1 MTYNIDNI
9 KEKGLLAYEYVRGS
23 SLYDTA
29 LPDGKSD
36 IDLGGIYLAPKE
48 VLFGLSENYQ
58 SQISDEKNDITYYE
72 LGKWV
77 ELLMRA
83 NPNALESLYIPK
95 DKVIG
100 DIHPAIQLFIDNR
113 EMFLTKECFKS
124 LVGYAYTQIQKA
136 TGLNKKI
143 NWDVIERKD
152 VLDFCYTF
160 KGQGSQ
166 IISEFLET
174 YGLKQMYCGLV
185 NVPNMKDV
193 YAVYYDFAAHIF
205 FEKPDI
211 NVHHKLLYSGLIK
224 DFETCAIIESRIE
237 NKEFFGY
244 SGIVHPDGTSNQVR
258 LSSIPKHE
266 KPICFMS
273 YNQNGYETHCKK
285 YREYVEWKENRNK
298 ARYENNLEGL
308 EKDKEKFYD
317 AKNMMHCFRLLTMCI
332 EVAEGKGL
340 LVDRTNIDRDFLMDV
355 RNRKYT
361 YPELMEKLLD
371 LKARMDSAIEKSNIK
386 DAIDVEF
393 VNNLLL
399 NCRKY
404 FRENE

>member
-166 IISEFLET
+166 TISEFLET

-211 NVHHKLLYSGLIK
+211 DTQHKMLCSDGLIK
-224 DFETCAIIESRIE
+224 DFETCVKIESRIW

-273 YNQNGYETHCKK
+273 YNQNGYESHCKRYK
-285 YREYVEWKENRNK
+285 EYIEWVEKRNPV
-298 ARYENNLEGL
+298 RYESNL
-308 EKDKEKFYD
+308 KKNYD
-317 AKNMMHCFRLLTMCI
+317 SKNIYHTVRLLHMGK
-332 EVAEGKGL
+332 ELAEGKGFNI
-340 LVDRTNIDRDFLMDV
+340 VRTWDKQM
-355 RNRKYT
+355 
-361 YPELMEKLLD
+361 LLD
-371 LKARMDSAIEKSNIK
+371 IRNHKYEYDEIMKYVEDTYNSFKDKIK
-386 DAIDVEF
+386 DSNLPDTVDKQK
-393 VNNLLL
+393 VNELLIQA
-399 NCRKY
+399 RKLY
-404 FRENE
+404 

>member
-100 DIHPAIQLFIDNR
+100 DIHPAIKLFIDNR

-166 IISEFLET
+166 TISEFLET

-193 YAVYYDFAAHIF
+193 YAVYYDFAAHIK
-205 FEKPDI
+205 FENLDTKQLI
-211 NVHHKLLYSGLIK
+211 KLLYSDVVDSNKTDEIMRRV
-224 DFETCAIIESRIE
+224 DY
-237 NKEFFGY
+237 KEFFGY

-273 YNQNGYETHCKK
+273 YNQNGYESHCKRYK
-285 YREYVEWKENRNK
+285 EYIEWVEKRNPV
-298 ARYENNLEGL
+298 RYESNL
-308 EKDKEKFYD
+308 KKNYD
-317 AKNMMHCFRLLTMCI
+317 SKNIYHTVRLLHMGK
-332 EVAEGKGL
+332 ELAEGKGFNI
-340 LVDRTNIDRDFLMDV
+340 VRTWDKQM
-355 RNRKYT
+355 
-361 YPELMEKLLD
+361 LLD
-371 LKARMDSAIEKSNIK
+371 IRNHKYEYDEIMKYVEDTYNSFKDKIK
-386 DAIDVEF
+386 DSNLPDTVDKQK
-393 VNNLLL
+393 VNELLIQA
-399 NCRKY
+399 RKLY
-404 FRENE
+404 

>member
-166 IISEFLET
+166 TISEFLET

-211 NVHHKLLYSGLIK
+211 NLHNKLMYSGLIK
-224 DFETCAIIESRIE
+224 DFETCAIIESRIK

-258 LSSIPKHE
+258 LSSIPKYE

-273 YNQNGYETHCKK
+273 YNQNGYESHCKRYK
-285 YREYVEWKENRNK
+285 EYIEWVEKRNPV
-298 ARYENNLEGL
+298 RYESNL
-308 EKDKEKFYD
+308 KKNYD
-317 AKNMMHCFRLLTMCI
+317 SKNIYHTVRLLHMGK
-332 EVAEGKGL
+332 ELAEGKGFNI
-340 LVDRTNIDRDFLMDV
+340 VRTWDKQM
-355 RNRKYT
+355 
-361 YPELMEKLLD
+361 LLD
-371 LKARMDSAIEKSNIK
+371 IRNHKYEYDEIMKYVEDTYNSFKDKIK
-386 DAIDVEF
+386 DSNLPDTVDKQK
-393 VNNLLL
+393 VNELLIQA
-399 NCRKY
+399 RKLY
-404 FRENE
+404 

>member
-29 LPDGKSD
+29 LPNGKSD

-166 IISEFLET
+166 TISEFLET

-185 NVPNMKDV
+185 NVSNMKDV

-211 NVHHKLLYSGLIK
+211 NLHNKLMYSGLIK
-224 DFETCAIIESRIE
+224 DFETCAIIESRIK

-273 YNQNGYETHCKK
+273 YNQNGYESHCKRYK
-285 YREYVEWKENRNK
+285 EYIEWVEKRNPV
-298 ARYENNLEGL
+298 RYESNL
-308 EKDKEKFYD
+308 KKNYD
-317 AKNMMHCFRLLTMCI
+317 SKNIYHTVRLLHMGK
-332 EVAEGKGL
+332 ELAEGKGFNI
-340 LVDRTNIDRDFLMDV
+340 VRTWDKQM
-355 RNRKYT
+355 
-361 YPELMEKLLD
+361 LLD
-371 LKARMDSAIEKSNIK
+371 IRNHKYEYDEIMKYVEDTYNSFKDKIK
-386 DAIDVEF
+386 DSNLPDTIDKQK
-393 VNNLLL
+393 VNELLIQARNL
-399 NCRKY
+399 Y
-404 FRENE
+404 

>member
-174 YGLKQMYCGLV
+174 YCLKQMYCGLV

-273 YNQNGYETHCKK
+273 YNQNGYESHCKRYK
-285 YREYVEWKENRNK
+285 EYIEWVEKRNPV
-298 ARYENNLEGL
+298 RYESNL
-308 EKDKEKFYD
+308 KKNYD
-317 AKNMMHCFRLLTMCI
+317 SKNIYHTVRLLHMGK
-332 EVAEGKGL
+332 ELAEGKGFNI
-340 LVDRTNIDRDFLMDV
+340 VRTWDKQM
-355 RNRKYT
+355 
-361 YPELMEKLLD
+361 LLD
-371 LKARMDSAIEKSNIK
+371 IRNHKYEYDEIMKYVEDTYNSFKDKINDSNLPDTVDKQKVNELLIKAR
-386 DAIDVEF
+386 
-393 VNNLLL
+393 NL
-399 NCRKY
+399 Y
-404 FRENE
+404 

>member
-166 IISEFLET
+166 TISEFLET

-211 NVHHKLLYSGLIK
+211 NAQHKLIYSGGLIK
-224 DFETCAIIESRIE
+224 DFETCAIIESRIK

-273 YNQNGYETHCKK
+273 YNQNGYESHCKRYK
-285 YREYVEWKENRNK
+285 EYIEWVEKRNPV
-298 ARYENNLEGL
+298 RYESNL
-308 EKDKEKFYD
+308 KKNYD
-317 AKNMMHCFRLLTMCI
+317 SKNIYHTVRLLHMGK
-332 EVAEGKGL
+332 ELAEGKGFNI
-340 LVDRTNIDRDFLMDV
+340 VRTWDKQM
-355 RNRKYT
+355 
-361 YPELMEKLLD
+361 LLD
-371 LKARMDSAIEKSNIK
+371 IRNHKYEYDEIMKYVEDTYNSFKDKIK
-386 DAIDVEF
+386 DSNLPDTVDKQK
-393 VNNLLL
+393 VNELLIQARNL
-399 NCRKY
+399 Y
-404 FRENE
+404 

>member
-166 IISEFLET
+166 TISEFLET

-205 FEKPDI
+205 FEKPD
-211 NVHHKLLYSGLIK
+211 NNAHNKLMYSGLIK

-273 YNQNGYETHCKK
+273 YNQNGYESHCKRYK
-285 YREYVEWKENRNK
+285 EYLEWVEKRNPV
-298 ARYENNLEGL
+298 RYESNL
-308 EKDKEKFYD
+308 KKNYD
-317 AKNMMHCFRLLTMCI
+317 SKNIYHTVRLLHMGK
-332 EVAEGKGL
+332 ELAEGKGFNI
-340 LVDRTNIDRDFLMDV
+340 VRTWDKQM
-355 RNRKYT
+355 
-361 YPELMEKLLD
+361 LLD
-371 LKARMDSAIEKSNIK
+371 IRNHKYEYDEIMKYVEDTYNSFKDKIK
-386 DAIDVEF
+386 DSNLPDTIDKQK
-393 VNNLLL
+393 VNELLIQARIL
-399 NCRKY
+399 Y
-404 FRENE
+404 

>member
-9 KEKGLLAYEYVRGS
+9 KENGLLAYEYVRGS
-23 SLYDTA
+23 SLYNTA

-36 IDLGGIYLAPKE
+36 IDLGGVYLAPKE
-48 VLFGLSENYQ
+48 VLYGLSENYQ

-100 DIHPAIQLFIDNR
+100 NIHPAIQLFIDNR
-113 EMFLTKECFKS
+113 EIFLTKECFKS

-143 NWDVIERKD
+143 NWDVVERKD

-166 IISEFLET
+166 PISEFLET

-193 YAVYYDFAAHIF
+193 YAVYYDFAAHIK
-205 FEKPDI
+205 FENLDTKQLI
-211 NVHHKLLYSGLIK
+211 KLLYSDVVDSNKTDEIMRRV
-224 DFETCAIIESRIE
+224 DY
-237 NKEFFGY
+237 KEFFGY

-258 LSSIPKHE
+258 LSSIPKYE

-273 YNQNGYETHCKK
+273 YNQNGYESHCKRYK
-285 YREYVEWKENRNK
+285 EYIEWVEKRNPV
-298 ARYENNLEGL
+298 RYESNL
-308 EKDKEKFYD
+308 KKNYD
-317 AKNMMHCFRLLTMCI
+317 SKNIYHTVRLLHMGK
-332 EVAEGKGL
+332 ELAEGKGFNI
-340 LVDRTNIDRDFLMDV
+340 VRTWDREFLIDI
-355 RNRKYT
+355 RNHKFEYDEIMKYVEDT
-361 YPELMEKLLD
+361 YNSFKD
-371 LKARMDSAIEKSNIK
+371 KIK
-386 DAIDVEF
+386 DSDLPDTVDKQK
-393 VNNLLL
+393 VNELLIQARNL
-399 NCRKY
+399 Y
-404 FRENE
+404 

>member
-1 MTYNIDNI
+1 MTYNINNI

-36 IDLGGIYLAPKE
+36 IDLGGIYLASKE

-58 SQISDEKNDITYYE
+58 SQINDEKNDITYYE

-166 IISEFLET
+166 TISEFLET

-211 NVHHKLLYSGLIK
+211 NVHNKLMYSGLIK
-224 DFETCAIIESRIE
+224 DFETCAIIELRIK

-244 SGIVHPDGTSNQVR
+244 SGIVHPEGTSNQVR

-273 YNQNGYETHCKK
+273 YNQNGYESHCKRYK
-285 YREYVEWKENRNK
+285 EYIEWVEKRNPV
-298 ARYENNLEGL
+298 RYESNL
-308 EKDKEKFYD
+308 KKNYD
-317 AKNMMHCFRLLTMCI
+317 SKNIYHTVRLLHMGK
-332 EVAEGKGL
+332 ELAEGKGFNI
-340 LVDRTNIDRDFLMDV
+340 VRTWDKQM
-355 RNRKYT
+355 
-361 YPELMEKLLD
+361 LLD
-371 LKARMDSAIEKSNIK
+371 IRNHKYEYDEIMKYVEDTYNSFKDKIK
-386 DAIDVEF
+386 DSDLPDTVDKQK
-393 VNNLLL
+393 VNELLIQARNL
-399 NCRKY
+399 Y
-404 FRENE
+404 

>member
-143 NWDVIERKD
+143 NWDIIERKD

-166 IISEFLET
+166 TISEFLET

-193 YAVYYDFAAHIF
+193 YAVYYDFAAHIK
-205 FEKPDI
+205 FENLNTKQQK
-211 NVHHKLLYSGLIK
+211 KLIYSDVFDLNRTEEILIRV
-224 DFETCAIIESRIE
+224 D
-237 NKEFFGY
+237 NKVFFGY

-258 LSSIPKHE
+258 LSSIPKYE

-273 YNQNGYETHCKK
+273 YNQNGYESHCKRYK
-285 YREYVEWKENRNK
+285 EYIEWVEKRNPV
-298 ARYENNLEGL
+298 RYESNL
-308 EKDKEKFYD
+308 KKNYD
-317 AKNMMHCFRLLTMCI
+317 SKNIYHTVRLLHMGK
-332 EVAEGKGL
+332 ELAEGKGFNI
-340 LVDRTNIDRDFLMDV
+340 VRTWDKQM
-355 RNRKYT
+355 
-361 YPELMEKLLD
+361 LLD
-371 LKARMDSAIEKSNIK
+371 IRNHKYEYDEIMKYVEDTYNSFKDKIK
-386 DAIDVEF
+386 DSNLPDTVDKQK
-393 VNNLLL
+393 VNELLIQARNL
-399 NCRKY
+399 Y
-404 FRENE
+404 

>member
-9 KEKGLLAYEYVRGS
+9 KENGLLAYEYVRGS
-23 SLYDTA
+23 SLYNTA

-36 IDLGGIYLAPKE
+36 IDLGGVYLAPKE
-48 VLFGLSENYQ
+48 VLYGLSENYQ
-58 SQISDEKNDITYYE
+58 SQISDKKNDITYYE

-100 DIHPAIQLFIDNR
+100 NIHPVIQLFIDNR
-113 EMFLTKECFKS
+113 EIFLTKECFKS

-143 NWDVIERKD
+143 NWDVVERKD

-160 KGQGSQ
+160 KDQGSQ
-166 IISEFLET
+166 PISEFLET

-193 YAVYYDFAAHIF
+193 YAVYYDFAAHIK
-205 FEKPDI
+205 FENLDTKQL
-211 NVHHKLLYSGLIK
+211 VKLLYSDVVDSNTTDEIMRRV
-224 DFETCAIIESRIE
+224 D
-237 NKEFFGY
+237 NKEFYGY

-258 LSSIPKHE
+258 LSSIPKYE

-273 YNQNGYETHCKK
+273 YNQNGYESHCKRYK
-285 YREYVEWKENRNK
+285 EYIEWVEKRNPV
-298 ARYENNLEGL
+298 RYESNL
-308 EKDKEKFYD
+308 KKNYD
-317 AKNMMHCFRLLTMCI
+317 SKNIYHTVRLLHMGK
-332 EVAEGKGL
+332 ELAEGKGFNI
-340 LVDRTNIDRDFLMDV
+340 VRTWDREFLIDI
-355 RNRKYT
+355 RNHKFEYDEIMKYVEDT
-361 YPELMEKLLD
+361 YNSFKD
-371 LKARMDSAIEKSNIK
+371 KIK
-386 DAIDVEF
+386 DSDLPDTVDKQKINE
-393 VNNLLL
+393 LLIQA
-399 NCRKY
+399 RKLY
-404 FRENE
+404 

>member
-48 VLFGLSENYQ
+48 VLFGLLENYQ

-95 DKVIG
+95 DKIIG

-143 NWDVIERKD
+143 NWDVVERKD

-166 IISEFLET
+166 TISEFLKT
-174 YGLKQMYCGLV
+174 YGLKQIYCGLV

-193 YAVYYDFAAHIF
+193 YAVYYDFSAHIF

-211 NVHHKLLYSGLIK
+211 NAHNKLMYSGLIK

-237 NKEFFGY
+237 NKKFFGY

-273 YNQNGYETHCKK
+273 YNQNGYESHCKRYK
-285 YREYVEWKENRNK
+285 EYIEWVEKRNPV
-298 ARYENNLEGL
+298 RYESNL
-308 EKDKEKFYD
+308 KKNYD
-317 AKNMMHCFRLLTMCI
+317 SKNIYHTVRLLHMGK
-332 EVAEGKGL
+332 ELAEGKGFNI
-340 LVDRTNIDRDFLMDV
+340 VRTWDKQM
-355 RNRKYT
+355 
-361 YPELMEKLLD
+361 LLD
-371 LKARMDSAIEKSNIK
+371 IRNHKYEYDEIMKYVEDTYNSFKDKIKDSNLPDTVDKQKVNELLIKAR
-386 DAIDVEF
+386 
-393 VNNLLL
+393 NL
-399 NCRKY
+399 Y
-404 FRENE
+404 

>member
-166 IISEFLET
+166 TIGEFLET

-211 NVHHKLLYSGLIK
+211 DTQHKILRSDGLIK
-224 DFETCAIIESRIE
+224 DFETCVKIESRIW
-237 NKEFFGY
+237 NKDFFGY
-244 SGIVHPDGTSNQVR
+244 SGIVHPEGTSNQVR
-258 LSSIPKHE
+258 LSSIPKYE

-273 YNQNGYETHCKK
+273 YNQNGYESHCKRYK
-285 YREYVEWKENRNK
+285 EYIEWVEKRNPV
-298 ARYENNLEGL
+298 RYESNL
-308 EKDKEKFYD
+308 KKNYD
-317 AKNMMHCFRLLTMCI
+317 SKNIYHTVRLLHMGK
-332 EVAEGKGL
+332 ELAEGKGFNI
-340 LVDRTNIDRDFLMDV
+340 VRTWDKQM
-355 RNRKYT
+355 
-361 YPELMEKLLD
+361 LLD
-371 LKARMDSAIEKSNIK
+371 IRNHKYEYDEIMKYVEDTYNSFKDKIK
-386 DAIDVEF
+386 DSNLPDTVDKQK
-393 VNNLLL
+393 VNELLIQARNL
-399 NCRKY
+399 Y
-404 FRENE
+404 

>member
-1 MTYNIDNI
+1 MIYNIDNI
-9 KEKGLLAYEYVRGS
+9 KENGLLAYEYVRGS

-166 IISEFLET
+166 LIGEFLET
-174 YGLKQMYCGLV
+174 YNLKQMYCGLV

-193 YAVYYDFAAHIF
+193 YAVYYDFAAHIK
-205 FEKPDI
+205 FENLDT
-211 NVHHKLLYSGLIK
+211 NQLRKLLYNDLVDYNEHDKIMWRV
-224 DFETCAIIESRIE
+224 D
-237 NKEFFGY
+237 NKEFLGY

-273 YNQNGYETHCKK
+273 YNQNGYESHCKRYK
-285 YREYVEWKENRNK
+285 EYIEWVEKRNPV
-298 ARYENNLEGL
+298 RYESNL
-308 EKDKEKFYD
+308 KKNYD
-317 AKNMMHCFRLLTMCI
+317 SKNIYHTVRLLHMGK
-332 EVAEGKGL
+332 ELAEGKGFNI
-340 LVDRTNIDRDFLMDV
+340 VRTWDKQM
-355 RNRKYT
+355 
-361 YPELMEKLLD
+361 LLD
-371 LKARMDSAIEKSNIK
+371 IRNHKYEYDEIMKYVEDTYNSFKDKIK
-386 DAIDVEF
+386 DSNLPDTVDKQK
-393 VNNLLL
+393 VNELLIQA
-399 NCRKY
+399 RKLY
-404 FRENE
+404 

>member
-1 MTYNIDNI
+1 MTYNINNI

-166 IISEFLET
+166 TISEFLET

-211 NVHHKLLYSGLIK
+211 NLHNKLMYSGLIK
-224 DFETCAIIESRIE
+224 DFETCAIIESRIK

-273 YNQNGYETHCKK
+273 YNQNGYESHCKRYK
-285 YREYVEWKENRNK
+285 EYIEWVEKRNPV
-298 ARYENNLEGL
+298 RYESNL
-308 EKDKEKFYD
+308 KKNYD
-317 AKNMMHCFRLLTMCI
+317 SKNIYHTVRLLHMGK
-332 EVAEGKGL
+332 ELAEGKGFNI
-340 LVDRTNIDRDFLMDV
+340 VRTWDKQM
-355 RNRKYT
+355 
-361 YPELMEKLLD
+361 LLD
-371 LKARMDSAIEKSNIK
+371 IRNHKYEYDEIMKYVEDTYNSFKDKIK
-386 DAIDVEF
+386 DSDLPDTVDKQK
-393 VNNLLL
+393 VNELLIQARIL
-399 NCRKY
+399 Y
-404 FRENE
+404 

>member
-9 KEKGLLAYEYVRGS
+9 KENGLLAYEYVRGS
-23 SLYDTA
+23 SLYNTA

-36 IDLGGIYLAPKE
+36 IDLGGVYLAPKE
-48 VLFGLSENYQ
+48 VLYGLSENYQ

-83 NPNALESLYIPK
+83 NPNALESLYIPE

-100 DIHPAIQLFIDNR
+100 NIHPAIQLFIDNR
-113 EMFLTKECFKS
+113 EIFLTKECFKS

-143 NWDVIERKD
+143 NWDVVERKD

-166 IISEFLET
+166 PISEFLET

-193 YAVYYDFAAHIF
+193 YAVYYDFAAHIK
-205 FEKPDI
+205 FENLDTKQLI
-211 NVHHKLLYSGLIK
+211 KLLYSDIVDSNK
-224 DFETCAIIESRIE
+224 TDEIMRRVD

-273 YNQNGYETHCKK
+273 YNQNGYESHCKRYK
-285 YREYVEWKENRNK
+285 EYIEWVEKRNPV
-298 ARYENNLEGL
+298 RYESNL
-308 EKDKEKFYD
+308 KKNYD
-317 AKNMMHCFRLLTMCI
+317 SKNIYHTVRLLHMGK
-332 EVAEGKGL
+332 ELAEGKGFNI
-340 LVDRTNIDRDFLMDV
+340 VRTWDREFLINI
-355 RNRKYT
+355 RNHKFEYDEIMKYVEDT
-361 YPELMEKLLD
+361 YNSFKD
-371 LKARMDSAIEKSNIK
+371 KIK
-386 DAIDVEF
+386 DSDLPDTVDKQK
-393 VNNLLL
+393 VNELLIQA
-399 NCRKY
+399 RKLY
-404 FRENE
+404 

>member
-1 MTYNIDNI
+1 M
-9 KEKGLLAYEYVRGS
+9 RGS

-166 IISEFLET
+166 TISEFLET

-211 NVHHKLLYSGLIK
+211 NAQHKLIYSGGLIK
-224 DFETCAIIESRIE
+224 DFETCAIIESRIK

-273 YNQNGYETHCKK
+273 YNQNGYESHCKRYK
-285 YREYVEWKENRNK
+285 EYIEWVEKRNPV
-298 ARYENNLEGL
+298 RYESNL
-308 EKDKEKFYD
+308 KKNYD
-317 AKNMMHCFRLLTMCI
+317 SKNIYHTVRLLHMGK
-332 EVAEGKGL
+332 ELAEGKGFNI
-340 LVDRTNIDRDFLMDV
+340 VRTWDKQM
-355 RNRKYT
+355 
-361 YPELMEKLLD
+361 LLD
-371 LKARMDSAIEKSNIK
+371 IRNHKYEYDEIMKYVEDTYNSFKDKIK
-386 DAIDVEF
+386 DSNLPDTVDKQK
-393 VNNLLL
+393 VNELLIQARNL
-399 NCRKY
+399 Y
-404 FRENE
+404 

>member
-1 MTYNIDNI
+1 MSYNIDNI

-166 IISEFLET
+166 TISEFLET

-211 NVHHKLLYSGLIK
+211 NVHHKLMYSGGLIK

-273 YNQNGYETHCKK
+273 YNQNGYESHCKRYK
-285 YREYVEWKENRNK
+285 EYIEWVEKRNPV
-298 ARYENNLEGL
+298 RYESNL
-308 EKDKEKFYD
+308 KKNYD
-317 AKNMMHCFRLLTMCI
+317 SKNIYHTVRLLHMGK
-332 EVAEGKGL
+332 ELAEGKGFNI
-340 LVDRTNIDRDFLMDV
+340 VRTWDKQM
-355 RNRKYT
+355 
-361 YPELMEKLLD
+361 LLD
-371 LKARMDSAIEKSNIK
+371 IRNHKYEYDEIMKYVEDTYNSFKDKIK
-386 DAIDVEF
+386 DSNLPDTVDKQK
-393 VNNLLL
+393 VNELLIQARNL
-399 NCRKY
+399 Y
-404 FRENE
+404 

>member
-100 DIHPAIQLFIDNR
+100 DVHPAIQLFIDNR

-166 IISEFLET
+166 TISEFLET

-193 YAVYYDFAAHIF
+193 YAVYYDFAAHIK
-205 FEKPDI
+205 FENLDTEQKK
-211 NVHHKLLYSGLIK
+211 KLIYSDVFDSKRTEEILIRV
-224 DFETCAIIESRIE
+224 D

-244 SGIVHPDGTSNQVR
+244 SGIVHPEGTSNQVR

-273 YNQNGYETHCKK
+273 YNQNGYESHCKRYK
-285 YREYVEWKENRNK
+285 EYIEWVEKRNPV
-298 ARYENNLEGL
+298 RYESNL
-308 EKDKEKFYD
+308 KKNYD
-317 AKNMMHCFRLLTMCI
+317 SKNIYHTVRLLHMGK
-332 EVAEGKGL
+332 ELAEGKGFNI
-340 LVDRTNIDRDFLMDV
+340 VRTWDKQM
-355 RNRKYT
+355 
-361 YPELMEKLLD
+361 LLD
-371 LKARMDSAIEKSNIK
+371 IRNHKFEYDEIMKYVEDTYNSFKDKIK
-386 DAIDVEF
+386 DSNLPDTVDKQK
-393 VNNLLL
+393 VNELLIQARNL
-399 NCRKY
+399 Y
-404 FRENE
+404 